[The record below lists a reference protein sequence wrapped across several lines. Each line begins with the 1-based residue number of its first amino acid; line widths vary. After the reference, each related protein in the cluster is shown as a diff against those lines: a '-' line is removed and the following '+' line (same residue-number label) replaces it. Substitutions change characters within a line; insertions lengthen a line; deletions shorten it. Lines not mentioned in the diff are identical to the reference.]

1 MPTIQVGYF
10 SLGMWLLYFYC
21 LSQQNYFSQTEMQIK
36 SEVILRFKKEVAMRC
51 MTSKILLKLDKL
63 LKVYV

>member
-1 MPTIQVGYF
+1 
-10 SLGMWLLYFYC
+10 
-21 LSQQNYFSQTEMQIK
+21 MQIK

>member
-1 MPTIQVGYF
+1 
-10 SLGMWLLYFYC
+10 
-21 LSQQNYFSQTEMQIK
+21 MQIK

-63 LKVYV
+63 LKVYVQYIVISHKIEPVKIWHMAC